1 MYSGPKFSGRVYKC
15 WEKYTPELLNWSRCT
30 CRGQVIC
37 HVRPNNK
44 EGFGMLRENTCPIK
58 NDKWEKTVPPELCK
72 LDWINSTIMIVIYM
86 PLRRIN
92 FVIMIHYY
100 LYIWPWLE
108 VILHYYAD
116 EEWDWVPSNW
126 YGRIHSEV
134 THYVGIYPQSIF
146 LLFGCYTP
154 VDWNC

>member
-1 MYSGPKFSGRVYKC
+1 MK
-15 WEKYTPELLNWSRCT
+15 
-30 CRGQVIC
+30 
-37 HVRPNNK
+37 
-44 EGFGMLRENTCPIK
+44 
-58 NDKWEKTVPPELCK
+58 KWEKTVPPELCK

-134 THYVGIYPQSIF
+134 THYVGIYPLSIY

-154 VDWNC
+154 VDWNCYIQWISPTFMMSTFNIWIIGTCPGSSI